1 MDYSAPRT
9 LHLYYRDGHDRV
21 EVTDADKSTVLYV
34 CYRTSSKPHQTICRA
49 ATHDK
54 PETMV
59 GQVSFHHFKS
69 DIDVRMPLN
78 PGVAMRKTGWT
89 SSAYEVT
96 SPGAQEGAAWTWKR
110 DGAMTSN
117 LKLVDARGAVL
128 AAFDNASW
136 SLKKQGTLTVQDWM
150 PPPALLDVM
159 IVTGLARVEYQ
170 RRSQKAHNGAAI
182 ASASGRG

>member
-1 MDYSAPRT
+1 MYNSGPRT

-49 ATHDK
+49 ATRDK

-69 DIDVRMPLN
+69 DIDVHMPLN
-78 PGVAMRKTGWT
+78 PGAAMRKTGWT
-89 SSAYEVT
+89 SSACEVT
-96 SPGAQEGAAWTWKR
+96 SPAQDGAVWTWKR

-117 LKLVDARGAVL
+117 LKLVDARGTVL
-128 AAFDNASW
+128 ATFDNASW
-136 SLKKQGTLTVQDWM
+136 SLKKQGTITVHEWM
-150 PPPALLDVM
+150 PPAALLDVM
-159 IVTGLARVEYQ
+159 IVTGMGRVEYQ
-170 RRSQKAHNGAAI
+170 RRSQKAHNGALAT
-182 ASASGRG
+182 SAGSRG